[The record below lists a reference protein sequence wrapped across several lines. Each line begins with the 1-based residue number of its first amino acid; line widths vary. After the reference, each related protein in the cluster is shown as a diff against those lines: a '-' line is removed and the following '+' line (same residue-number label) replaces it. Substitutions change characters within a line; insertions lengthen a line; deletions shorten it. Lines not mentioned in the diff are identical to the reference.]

1 MPYYTLPFNLD
12 LMEESIQTNGNMVF
26 KHTHCEFSLRC
37 HRLNKEVTLSL
48 FKGNFY
54 APTQLDTLDK
64 TEYDAITIMLNLGNA
79 VYYQIDSLNSPK
91 IFPSHSI
98 ALCYSDTRTGL
109 CRYQPQASHLFALQI
124 PRSLLLEY
132 IDIMQIGEKTKRL
145 LECREPFILMKPAN
159 AQFCRIASKLSE
171 PMSQSNASIHQHLA
185 YSFISDVTRYLIENN
200 SRSHRI
206 DKSEGL
212 EKAIAILDEE
222 FMLPPT
228 ITQLSRRVGTN
239 ETSLKQWFRKEFNT
253 TIHQYVIQQRMTK
266 AVELISIGAF
276 PICHVA
282 QEVGYSNP
290 GHFAAAFKKELG
302 CKPSCFLSSNQKPA
316 RPTFTCY

>member
-1 MPYYTLPFNLD
+1 MLTSGNPVGD
-12 LMEESIQTNGNMVF
+12 IQALFPRIEVAKSSQIENRQDPVDSEKTGIAEIEF
-26 KHTHCEFSLRC
+26 AEFSKVNL
-37 HRLNKEVTLSL
+37 
-48 FKGNFY
+48 
-54 APTQLDTLDK
+54 K
-64 TEYDAITIMLNLGNA
+64 TARIIRAEP
-79 VYYQIDSLNSPK
+79 V
-91 IFPSHSI
+91 
-98 ALCYSDTRTGL
+98 
-109 CRYQPQASHLFALQI
+109 
-124 PRSLLLEY
+124 
-132 IDIMQIGEKTKRL
+132 EKTKRL

-171 PMSQSNASIHQHLA
+171 PEIKFNSSIHQHLA